1 MERHRDEKGRFVKG
15 HTGNPNGRMPKTR
28 EIKFYDLTV
37 SAISEQDWVG
47 IVDKAKEQAKRGDAI
62 ARKWLAD
69 YLVGQA
75 VSRIDNERLAIGT
88 ETVEQKAII
97 RAEQI
102 AAVYDNVY
110 RDILDHL
117 HNEYVFAGGRG
128 SGKSSFISLMIVYLI
143 EHNPDWHAIAMRRY
157 SNTLRDSVYA
167 QIAWAISEI
176 SDPNLYRMTTSP
188 MEITY
193 IPTGQKIF
201 FKGLDAPEKLKS
213 LRPPFGHLVI
223 SWVEEADQISLED
236 MRKVDQTLAR
246 GADKAYFFR
255 SYNPPRSSQNFMNKY
270 WLQPKETQFKHHSS
284 YLDLPK
290 QWLGD
295 VFFSEAEHL
304 QAVNEVAWRNEY
316 LGEVVGDGGNVFDN
330 IVARAITDE
339 EIKAFDRVQ
348 IGLDFGFYPDPA
360 AAVWMHFDR
369 NHETLYIFDEI
380 YIKKKTNHELATMIK
395 QKGVTP
401 KDLILADSAE
411 PKSIREILEDGL
423 TIRGAEKGRDSVL
436 HGFRFLQG
444 LKAIVVDPNRA
455 PNTLDELINYQFP
468 QDKDGSY
475 ITVFPDKND
484 HAISGIR
491 YGLSLIIRERW
502 VRA

>member
-1 MERHRDEKGRFVKG
+1 MAERDEKGRFVKG
-15 HTGNPNGRMPKTR
+15 STGNPKGRMPKTR
-28 EIKFYDLTV
+28 EIKFFDLTV
-37 SAISEQDWVG
+37 SAVSEQDWVD
-47 IVDKAKEQAKRGDAI
+47 IVDKAKKQAKYGDAV
-62 ARKWLAD
+62 ARKWIAD

-75 VSRIDNERLAIGT
+75 VSRMDNERMAIGQ
-88 ETVEQKAII
+88 ETIEQKAVI

-102 AAVYDNVY
+102 AAVYDGVY

-128 SGKSSFISLMIVYLI
+128 SGKSSFIALMIVYLV
-143 EHNPDWHAIAMRRY
+143 EHNPDWHAIVMRRY

-167 QIAWAISEI
+167 QVAWAISEI

-213 LRPPFGHLVI
+213 LRPPFGQLVI
-223 SWVEEADQISLED
+223 SWIEECDQVSSED

-255 SYNPPRSSQNFMNKY
+255 SYNPPRSKQNFMNKY
-270 WLQPKETQFKHHSS
+270 WLQPKATQYKHASN

-290 QWLGD
+290 HWLGE
-295 VFFSEAEHL
+295 VFYSEAEHL
-304 QAVNEVAWRNEY
+304 RSVNDTAWRNEY
-316 LGEVVGDGGNVFDN
+316 MGEVVGDGGNVFDN
-330 IVARAITDE
+330 VQIRAITDE
-339 EIKAFDRVQ
+339 EIKAFDRVL

-360 AAVWMHFDR
+360 AVNWMHFDR
-369 NHETLYIFDEI
+369 NHRVLYLFDEI
-380 YIKKKTNHELATMIK
+380 NIKKKTNHELAELIK
-395 QKGVTP
+395 QKGVKP
-401 KDLILADSAE
+401 NELIIADSAE
-411 PKSIREILEDGL
+411 PKSIREMLGCDL
-423 TIRGAEKGRDSVL
+423 MIRGAEKGRDSVL

-444 LKAIVVDPNRA
+444 LKAIVVDPART

-475 ITVFPDKND
+475 LTVFPDKND
-484 HAISGIR
+484 HHISAIR
-491 YGLSLIIRERW
+491 YALALVIRERW
-502 VRA
+502 VRV

>member
-1 MERHRDEKGRFVKG
+1 MERDEKGRFVKG
-15 HTGNPNGRMPKTR
+15 NTGSPGRMPKTR

-37 SAISEQDWVG
+37 SAISEQDWLD
-47 IVDKAKEQAKRGDAI
+47 IVDKAKRQAKTGDAV

-75 VSRIDNERLAIGT
+75 VSRMDNERMAVGQ
-88 ETVEQKAII
+88 ETIEQKAVI

-102 AAVYDNVY
+102 AAVYDGVY
-110 RDILDHL
+110 RDILEHL

-128 SGKSSFISLMIVYLI
+128 SGKSSFIALMIVYLI

-167 QIAWAISEI
+167 QVAWAISEI

-213 LRPPFGHLVI
+213 LRPPFGQLVI
-223 SWVEEADQISLED
+223 SWIEECDQVSSED

-246 GADKAYFFR
+246 GANKAYFFR
-255 SYNPPRSSQNFMNKY
+255 SYNPPRSKQNFMNKY
-270 WLQPKETQFKHHSS
+270 WLQPKATQYKHESN
-284 YLDLPK
+284 YLNLPK
-290 QWLGD
+290 YWLGE

-304 QAVNEVAWRNEY
+304 QSVNEVAWRNEY
-316 LGEVVGDGGNVFDN
+316 MGEVVGDGGNVFDN
-330 IVARAITDE
+330 VVTRAISDE

-360 AAVWMHFDR
+360 AVNWMYFDR
-369 NHETLYIFDEI
+369 NHQTLYVFDEI
-380 YIKKKTNHELATMIK
+380 SVKKKTNHELSELIK
-395 QKGVTP
+395 QKGVTVQ
-401 KDLILADSAE
+401 DLIIADSAE
-411 PKSIREILEDGL
+411 PKSIREMLGADL
-423 TIRGAEKGRDSVL
+423 FVRGAEKGKDSVL

-444 LKAIVVDPNRA
+444 LKAIVIDPART
-455 PNTLDELINYQFP
+455 PSTLDELINYQFP

-475 ITVFPDKND
+475 LTVFPDKND
-484 HAISGIR
+484 HHISAIR
-491 YGLSLIIRERW
+491 YGLNLVIRERW